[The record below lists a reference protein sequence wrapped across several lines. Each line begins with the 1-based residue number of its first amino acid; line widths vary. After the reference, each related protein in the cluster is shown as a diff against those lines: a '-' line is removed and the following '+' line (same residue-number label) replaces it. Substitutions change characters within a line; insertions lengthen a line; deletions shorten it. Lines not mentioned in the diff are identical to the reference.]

1 MRTCF
6 YITSDRVPNTYTTIS
21 NFIKNA
27 NGKRNYHGCFYIN
40 ADGTRKLIDEKDNC
54 WYKTEDPFWKLAKHA
69 DFKIM
74 TRSQKNKQPKAKI
87 KDVVKYLSNVRSFI
101 EK

>member
-1 MRTCF
+1 MQTEKEIIMVR
-6 YITSDRVPNTYTTIS
+6 
-21 NFIKNA
+21 
-27 NGKRNYHGCFYIN
+27 FYIN

>member
-6 YITSDRVPNTYTTIS
+6 YTTSDKVPDTYMTIS
-21 NFIKNA
+21 NCIKNTD
-27 NGKRNYHGCFYIN
+27 GKRKYHGCFYVN

-69 DFKIM
+69 DFKVM
-74 TRSQKNKQPKAKI
+74 THSQKNKQAKAKV